1 MISYG
6 SIYLIVRDF
15 EKSVQFY
22 RSLLERDV
30 TAQNMNRFAVFHVD
44 GLCLSIMNGYFDAEH
59 PDQVTTKGKTYK
71 EYDDFVGIAEAQNT
85 GKVVINLSTN
95 DLKREH
101 DRIHTLGIG
110 SKQTEIRYI
119 NARNPYYYFSMKD
132 PDGNTIEITGLYD
145 ENSGELK

>member
-22 RSLLERDV
+22 RSLLEWDV
-30 TAQNMNRFAVFHVD
+30 AAQNMNRFAVFHVD
-44 GLCLSIMNGYFDAEH
+44 GLCLSIMNEYFDAEH
-59 PDQVTTKGKTYK
+59 PEQVTTKGKTYK
-71 EYDDFVGIAEAQNT
+71 EYDDFVGIAEAWNT

-95 DLKREH
+95 DLKKEH
-101 DRIHTLGIG
+101 DRIRTLGIG
-110 SKQTEIRYI
+110 SRQTEIRYI

-132 PDGNTIEITGLYD
+132 PDENTIEITGPYD
-145 ENSGELK
+145 ESGELE

>member
-6 SIYLIVRDF
+6 SIYLIAKDF
-15 EKSVQFY
+15 ERSVQFY
-22 RSLLERDV
+22 KSLLERDV
-30 TAQNMNRFAVFHVD
+30 TAQNMNRFAIFHVD

-71 EYDDFVGIAEAQNT
+71 EYDNFVGIAEAQNT

-95 DLKREH
+95 DLKKEH
-101 DRIHTLGIG
+101 DRLCALGIG

-132 PDGNTIEITGLYD
+132 PDGNTIEITGPYD
-145 ENSGELK
+145 KACGELE